1 MEDVPN
7 GTPAPARR
15 FGAWSLAA
23 VALLLG
29 ACPATAPPPPPPE
42 RLEADLADIVRSV
55 TLGPGGVSEVRVYR
69 QKELSGLHRVGPD
82 GTIRFPLI
90 GAVEVTDRSPEAVA
104 DTIRKL
110 LLEGD
115 FLRDP
120 QVTVFVKE
128 YRSQKVFVLGQVR
141 KPGTFPYQDNMN
153 LIEAITMAGGFTPLA
168 ARNRTVM
175 TRIREGKELRI
186 LVPADEISEGRRP
199 NPPLKPGDI
208 VFVPESIL

>member
-1 MEDVPN
+1 MEDGPTDSV
-7 GTPAPARR
+7 APAWR
-15 FGAWSLAA
+15 AWASAFAA
-23 VALLLG
+23 ACLVLT
-29 ACPATAPPPPPPE
+29 ACPATPPPPPAPE
-42 RLEADLADIVRSV
+42 ALEANLADIARSV
-55 TLGPGGVSEVRVYR
+55 TLGPGDVFEVRVYR

-90 GAVEVTDRSPEAVA
+90 GSIEVMDRTPEAVS
-104 DTIRKL
+104 DMIRSRL
-110 LLEGD
+110 IEDG

-120 QVTVFVKE
+120 QVTVFVRE
-128 YRSQKVFVLGQVR
+128 FRSKKVFVLGQVQ
-141 KPGTFPYQDNMN
+141 KPGTFAYSDKMN
-153 LIEAITMAGGFTPLA
+153 LIEAVTLAGGFTPLA
-168 ARNRTVM
+168 ARNRTVI